1 MAMHPQNHHL
11 LQDSERIHHP
21 LKVFLCHFVGPPGP
35 QCPKAT
41 TELLSVNRL
50 VLHFLECSIKGL
62 TQYASLVTWLLS
74 LSFTTLRFLHG
85 VPCIDN

>member
-1 MAMHPQNHHL
+1 MAMHPQNHHS
-11 LQDSERIHHP
+11 LQDSEHIHHP
-21 LKVFLCHFVGPPGP
+21 PKVFLCPFVGPPGS

-62 TQYASLVTWLLS
+62 TRMRPLLPGCSHSAS
-74 LSFTTLRFLHG
+74 R
-85 VPCIDN
+85 P